1 MIVWIERCQ
10 QMGCNYSYR
19 CPVWYG
25 DVDGDVD
32 GDGGVRC
39 MVYGYGFEIIIGIL
53 YVHYCTVLYD
63 IMICML

>member
-1 MIVWIERCQ
+1 
-10 QMGCNYSYR
+10 MGCNYSYR

-39 MVYGYGFEIIIGIL
+39 KVYGVWIWF
-53 YVHYCTVLYD
+53 
-63 IMICML
+63 

>member
-1 MIVWIERCQ
+1 
-10 QMGCNYSYR
+10 MGCNYSYR

-25 DVDGDVD
+25 DVDV
-32 GDGGVRC
+32 DGGVRC
-39 MVYGYGFEIIIGIL
+39 MYGYGFEIIIGIL